1 MMTEVKGIAKVHR
14 QKPKAKSQKPK
25 AKSQKPKANLQF
37 FDDLNFD
44 EPIFG

>member
-1 MMTEVKGIAKVHR
+1 VDETGGGVSLAFQGFAR
-14 QKPKAKSQKPK
+14 AGSY
-25 AKSQKPKANLQF
+25 KPKANLQF

>member
-1 MMTEVKGIAKVHR
+1 MMTEVEGVAKVHR
-14 QKPKAKSQKPK
+14 
-25 AKSQKPKANLQF
+25 QKPKANLQF